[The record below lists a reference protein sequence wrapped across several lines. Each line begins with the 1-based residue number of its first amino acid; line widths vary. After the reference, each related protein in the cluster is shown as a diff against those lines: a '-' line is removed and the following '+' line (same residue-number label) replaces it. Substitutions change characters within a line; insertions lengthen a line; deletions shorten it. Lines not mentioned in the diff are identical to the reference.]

1 MRILLANDLY
11 GRSSA
16 AGVAVRLAEGLASRG
31 HEVGFLAT
39 VQDKAAQG
47 QPARTFREGGVDVRL
62 EPTPVYPLRF
72 RAWRSLDNRP
82 GVEAMERAVAAFR
95 PDVVHVHNLHIH
107 LSYAALGAARRLG
120 AKVVLHV
127 HDIMPVCHQKMFC
140 HLDERLRPG
149 DPVVYRNGPVKCAL
163 CVRGRYNPFRN
174 AAIRRVL
181 ARDVDRLVAVS
192 DEMGAALA
200 QNGIGPCTT
209 IWNALPED
217 APDVPQTAVDALRA
231 RLQLGSRP
239 VILYGGRLD
248 RLKGGLELLRA
259 LALVRRRLPDAVLLT
274 VGESLPGFQEEMAAL
289 AARLGITGGLLSTG
303 WLAGDELAAAYRVAD
318 VVATPSLCF
327 ESFGLI
333 NLEAM
338 AAGRPVVA
346 SMWGGSSDVVVDGV
360 TGYLVN
366 PLQVDALAQRLMRLL
381 EDPALRA
388 RFGAAGRA
396 RAREVFGMEAAVESS
411 LAVYR
416 EVLAGG
422 VRAID
427 TGAEPPA
434 RAGATG
440 ITQSG
445 AGER

>member
-1 MRILLANDLY
+1 MTRILVANDLY

-16 AGVAVRLAEGLASRG
+16 AGVAVRLAEGLAARG
-31 HEVGFLAT
+31 HAVGFLAT
-39 VQDKAAQG
+39 TQDKAAQG
-47 QPARTFREGGVDVRL
+47 KPAALFVQGGVEVRV
-62 EPTPVYPLRF
+62 EPSPAYPMRF
-72 RAWRSLDNRP
+72 RAWRSLDNAP
-82 GVEAMERAVAAFR
+82 GVAAMERAVAAFK

-107 LSYAALGAARRLG
+107 LSYAALAAARRGG
-120 AKVVLHV
+120 ARVVLHV

-140 HLDERLRPG
+140 HLDERLVPG

-174 AAIRRVL
+174 GTIRRVL

-209 IWNALPED
+209 IWNGLP
-217 APDVPQTAVDALRA
+217 AGAGDVRQAAVDALRA
-231 RLQLGSRP
+231 RLGLGARP

-259 LALVRRRLPDAVLLT
+259 LALVRRRLPDAMLLT
-274 VGESLPGFQEEMAAL
+274 VGESLPGFHEEMTAL
-289 AARLGITGGLLSTG
+289 AERLGVSDGLLSTG
-303 WLAGDELAAAYRVAD
+303 WLAGEELAAAYRVAD

-346 SMWGGSSDVVVDGV
+346 SMWGGPADVVVDGV

-366 PLQVDALAQRLMRLL
+366 PLHVDSLAARLL
-381 EDPALRA
+381 DLLTDKEKAA

-396 RAREVFGMEAAVESS
+396 RAREVFGMDAAVDACERLYGEL
-411 LAVYR
+411 LA
-416 EVLAGG
+416 
-422 VRAID
+422 D
-427 TGAEPPA
+427 
-434 RAGATG
+434 AGAG
-440 ITQSG
+440 SG
-445 AGER
+445 TAAPLVPHGASRGSPGVPRP